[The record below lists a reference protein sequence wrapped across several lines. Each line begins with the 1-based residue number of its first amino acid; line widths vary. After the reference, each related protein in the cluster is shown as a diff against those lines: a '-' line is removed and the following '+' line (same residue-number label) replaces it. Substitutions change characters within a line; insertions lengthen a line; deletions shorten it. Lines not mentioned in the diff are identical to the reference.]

1 MLIGQYK
8 SKLTDKFRL
17 AIPKKYREELGTE
30 FVVARWYE
38 KCLVLVAKE
47 EWERLSRR
55 LTGEGRI
62 ITTTVRDVDRFIL
75 GLAYEVK
82 LDSQGRF
89 IVPEKLLEH
98 SGIRDEAVFVGL
110 EDRVEIWSAQNW
122 EELEKSVEERATE
135 AIEEIAKQEAGK

>member
-17 AIPKKYREELGTE
+17 AIPKKFREEIGDE

-38 KCLVLVAKE
+38 KCLVMVAKE
-47 EWERLSRR
+47 DWDSLAKR
-55 LTGEGRI
+55 LTGESRI

-75 GLAYEVK
+75 GLAFEVK
-82 LDSQGRF
+82 LDAQGRF
-89 IVPEKLLEH
+89 IVPEKLLIH

-110 EDRVEIWSAQNW
+110 EDRIEIWSAQNW
-122 EELEKSVEERATE
+122 KELEESVEEKATA
-135 AIEEIAKQEAGK
+135 AIEEIAKKEAGK

>member
-17 AIPKKYREELGTE
+17 AIPKKFREEIGDE

-47 EWERLSRR
+47 DWDGLARR
-55 LTGEGRI
+55 LTGESKI
-62 ITTTVRDVDRFIL
+62 VTTTVRDVDRFIL
-75 GLAYEVK
+75 GLAFEVK
-82 LDSQGRF
+82 LDGQGRF
-89 IVPEKLLEH
+89 IVPEKLLTH

-110 EDRVEIWSAQNW
+110 GDRVEIWSTQSW
-122 EELEKSVEERATE
+122 EKLEERVEEKATK
-135 AIEEIAKQEAGK
+135 AIETIAKQEVGR